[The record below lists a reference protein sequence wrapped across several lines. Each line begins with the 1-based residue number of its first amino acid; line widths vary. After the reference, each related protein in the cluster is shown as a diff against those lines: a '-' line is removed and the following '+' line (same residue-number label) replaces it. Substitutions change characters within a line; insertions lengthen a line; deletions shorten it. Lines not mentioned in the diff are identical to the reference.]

1 MPYLLSGVGPYRGP
15 RAVPAMSCRQP
26 LPSERGARQRW
37 ECGTREE
44 EEGER
49 ECGLRPRRA

>member
-1 MPYLLSGVGPYRGP
+1 MLYLLSGVGPYRGP

-49 ECGLRPRRA
+49 ECGLRLRRA